1 MEVSKFPLVRR
12 DIAVVVDASLSVQAI
27 LEDLRANQPP
37 QVTEIALFDLYQG
50 KGVDSGKKSLAFR
63 VLLQDTQKTMT
74 DAEVEAAIAQL
85 VQILQQQ
92 YQAKLRI

>member
-1 MEVSKFPLVRR
+1 VSKFPLVRR
-12 DIAVVVDASLSVQAI
+12 DIAVVVDAGLSVQAI
-27 LEDLRANQPP
+27 LEGLRAKRPP
-37 QVTEIALFDLYQG
+37 QVTEIALFDLYHG
-50 KGVDSGKKSLAFR
+50 KGVDYGKKSLAFR

-92 YQAKLRI
+92 YHAKLRI